1 MSTNA
6 AASSASASASTT
18 SAPPPSGQQQ
28 QLALQQGGAI
38 QTTEIP
44 ADKTLVHAA
53 RIAVEQDKP
62 ILLDYYNDTK
72 NAKAFLGEDPDTKE
86 RILVKNAEEYTS
98 PIQKIFKAATD
109 YIVMTENSIYIVSGA
124 IKKKVIT
131 TGNSGPQ
138 SSGRPQTTTA

>member
-6 AASSASASASTT
+6 AASSASASQP
-18 SAPPPSGQQQ
+18 SAPSTQQ
-28 QLALQQGGAI
+28 QLVLQQGGSI

-44 ADKTLVHAA
+44 AEKTLVHAA

-72 NAKAFLGEDPDTKE
+72 SAKAFLGEDPDTKE

-131 TGNSGPQ
+131 TGNSAPT
-138 SSGRPQTTTA
+138 SLGRPQTATA

>member
-6 AASSASASASTT
+6 AATPT
-18 SAPPPSGQQQ
+18 SATSAPPSGQQ
-28 QLALQQGGAI
+28 GGSI
-38 QTTEIP
+38 QTTEVP
-44 ADKTLVHAA
+44 AEKTLVHAA

-86 RILVKNAEEYTS
+86 RILVKNSEEYTS

-131 TGNSGPQ
+131 TGNSAPQ
-138 SSGRPQTTTA
+138 SSGRPQTATA

>member
-6 AASSASASASTT
+6 AASSASASQP
-18 SAPPPSGQQQ
+18 SAPSTQQ
-28 QLALQQGGAI
+28 QLALQQGGGI
-38 QTTEIP
+38 QTTEVP
-44 ADKTLVHAA
+44 AEKTLVHAA

-124 IKKKVIT
+124 IKKKIIT
-131 TGNSGPQ
+131 TGNSGPT
-138 SSGRPQTTTA
+138 SSGRPSTATA

>member
-6 AASSASASASTT
+6 AATPT
-18 SAPPPSGQQQ
+18 SATSAPPSGQQ
-28 QLALQQGGAI
+28 LSLQQGGSI
-38 QTTEIP
+38 QTTEVP
-44 ADKTLVHAA
+44 AEKTLVHAA

-86 RILVKNAEEYTS
+86 RILVKNSEEYTS

-124 IKKKVIT
+124 IKKKIIT
-131 TGNSGPQ
+131 TGNSGTPS
-138 SSGRPQTTTA
+138 SSGRPQTATA

>member
-1 MSTNA
+1 M
-6 AASSASASASTT
+6 STT
-18 SAPPPSGQQQ
+18 SQQPQQTQQPNQQTQ
-28 QLALQQGGAI
+28 QLALTQQGGSI

-44 ADKTLVHAA
+44 GDKTMAHAA

-124 IKKKVIT
+124 IKKKIIT
-131 TGNSGPQ
+131 TGNSGTPS
-138 SSGRPQTTTA
+138 SSGRPQTATA

>member
-1 MSTNA
+1 MSTSS
-6 AASSASASASTT
+6 AASQ
-18 SAPPPSGQQQ
+18 PPAQQ
-28 QLALQQGGAI
+28 QLALTNQGGI

-44 ADKTLVHAA
+44 GDKTMAHAA

-72 NAKAFLGEDPDTKE
+72 NSKAFLGEDPDTKE

-131 TGNSGPQ
+131 TGNSGAPP
-138 SSGRPQTTTA
+138 SSGRPQTATA

>member
-6 AASSASASASTT
+6 AASSASATQP
-18 SAPPPSGQQQ
+18 SAPSTQQQ
-28 QLALQQGGAI
+28 QLVLQQGGGI

-44 ADKTLVHAA
+44 AEKTLVHAA

-124 IKKKVIT
+124 IKKKIIT
-131 TGNSGPQ
+131 TGNSSAPS
-138 SSGRPQTTTA
+138 SSGRPSTATA

>member
-6 AASSASASASTT
+6 AATPT
-18 SAPPPSGQQQ
+18 SATSAPPSGQQ
-28 QLALQQGGAI
+28 LSLQQGGSI
-38 QTTEIP
+38 QTTEVP
-44 ADKTLVHAA
+44 AEKTLVHAA

-86 RILVKNAEEYTS
+86 RILVKNSEEYTS

-124 IKKKVIT
+124 IKKKIIT
-131 TGNSGPQ
+131 TGNSGTAS
-138 SSGRPQTTTA
+138 SSGRPSTATA

>member
-6 AASSASASASTT
+6 AATPT
-18 SAPPPSGQQQ
+18 SATSAPPSGQQ
-28 QLALQQGGAI
+28 GGSI
-38 QTTEIP
+38 QTTEVP
-44 ADKTLVHAA
+44 AEKTLVHAA

-86 RILVKNAEEYTS
+86 RILVKNSEEYTS

-124 IKKKVIT
+124 IKKKIIT
-131 TGNSGPQ
+131 TGNSGTPS
-138 SSGRPQTTTA
+138 SSGRPQTATA

>member
-6 AASSASASASTT
+6 AASSASATQP
-18 SAPPPSGQQQ
+18 SAPSGQ
-28 QLALQQGGAI
+28 QLALQQGGGI

-44 ADKTLVHAA
+44 AEKTLVHAA

-124 IKKKVIT
+124 IKKKIIT
-131 TGNSGPQ
+131 TGNSGPT
-138 SSGRPQTTTA
+138 SSGRPSTATA

>member
-6 AASSASASASTT
+6 AASSASASQPSQTST
-18 SAPPPSGQQQ
+18 PSGQQNQ
-28 QLALQQGGAI
+28 QLVLQQGGI

-44 ADKTLVHAA
+44 AEKTLVHAA

-98 PIQKIFKAATD
+98 PIQKIFKTATD

-124 IKKKVIT
+124 IKKKIIT
-131 TGNSGPQ
+131 TGNSSAPS
-138 SSGRPQTTTA
+138 SSGRPSTATA

>member
-6 AASSASASASTT
+6 AASSASASQP
-18 SAPPPSGQQQ
+18 SAPSTQQ
-28 QLALQQGGAI
+28 QLVLQQGGSI

-44 ADKTLVHAA
+44 AEKTLVHAA

-109 YIVMTENSIYIVSGA
+109 YIVMTENSIYSVSGA

-138 SSGRPQTTTA
+138 SSGRPQTATA

>member
-1 MSTNA
+1 M
-6 AASSASASASTT
+6 STT
-18 SAPPPSGQQQ
+18 SQQPQQPAQQPQQNQ
-28 QLALQQGGAI
+28 QLALTQQGGSI

-44 ADKTLVHAA
+44 GDKTMAHAA

-72 NAKAFLGEDPDTKE
+72 NSKAFLGEDPDTKE

-98 PIQKIFKAATD
+98 PIQKIFKAVND

-124 IKKKVIT
+124 IKKKIIT
-131 TGNSGPQ
+131 TGNSGTPS
-138 SSGRPQTTTA
+138 SSGRPQTATA

>member
-6 AASSASASASTT
+6 AASSASTT
-18 SAPPPSGQQQ
+18 QQPAPPSGQQQ

-44 ADKTLVHAA
+44 AEKTLVHAA

-138 SSGRPQTTTA
+138 SSGRPSTATA

>member
-6 AASSASASASTT
+6 AASSASATQP
-18 SAPPPSGQQQ
+18 SAPSTQQ
-28 QLALQQGGAI
+28 QLVLQQGGI

-44 ADKTLVHAA
+44 AEKTLIHAA

-124 IKKKVIT
+124 IKKKIIT
-131 TGNSGPQ
+131 TGNSSAPS
-138 SSGRPQTTTA
+138 SSGRPSTATA

>member
-1 MSTNA
+1 MSSNT
-6 AASSASASASTT
+6 AAST
-18 SAPPPSGQQQ
+18 SAPPSGQ
-28 QLALQQGGAI
+28 QLALQQGGSI
-38 QTTEIP
+38 QTTEVP
-44 ADKTLVHAA
+44 AEKTLIHAA

-86 RILVKNAEEYTS
+86 RILVKNSEEYTS

-131 TGNSGPQ
+131 TGNSGPT
-138 SSGRPQTTTA
+138 SSGRPQTATA

>member
-1 MSTNA
+1 MGFLDA
-6 AASSASASASTT
+6 ARI
-18 SAPPPSGQQQ
+18 
-28 QLALQQGGAI
+28 QQG
-38 QTTEIP
+38 
-44 ADKTLVHAA
+44 ADQGDAA

-124 IKKKVIT
+124 IKKKIIT
-131 TGNSGPQ
+131 TGNSSAPS
-138 SSGRPQTTTA
+138 SSGRPSTATA

>member
-6 AASSASASASTT
+6 AATPT
-18 SAPPPSGQQQ
+18 SATSAPPSGQQ
-28 QLALQQGGAI
+28 LSLQQGGSI
-38 QTTEIP
+38 QTTEVP
-44 ADKTLVHAA
+44 AEKTLVHAA

-86 RILVKNAEEYTS
+86 RILVKNSEEYTS

-131 TGNSGPQ
+131 TGNSAPQ
-138 SSGRPQTTTA
+138 SSGRPQTATA

>member
-1 MSTNA
+1 M
-6 AASSASASASTT
+6 STT
-18 SAPPPSGQQQ
+18 SQQPTQQPAQQTQ
-28 QLALQQGGAI
+28 QLALTQQGGGI

-44 ADKTLVHAA
+44 GDKTMAHAA

-98 PIQKIFKAATD
+98 PIQKIFKAVND

-124 IKKKVIT
+124 IKKKIIT
-131 TGNSGPQ
+131 TGNSGTPS
-138 SSGRPQTTTA
+138 SSGRPTTATA

>member
-1 MSTNA
+1 MSTA
-6 AASSASASASTT
+6 PSATTQSTQLT
-18 SAPPPSGQQQ
+18 Q
-28 QLALQQGGAI
+28 QLTAGI
-38 QTTEIP
+38 PTTDIP
-44 ADKTLVHAA
+44 SEKVLMHAA

-138 SSGRPQTTTA
+138 SSGRPSTATA

>member
-6 AASSASASASTT
+6 AASSASASASQP
-18 SAPPPSGQQQ
+18 SAPSTQQQ
-28 QLALQQGGAI
+28 QLVLQQGGGI
-38 QTTEIP
+38 QTTEVP
-44 ADKTLVHAA
+44 AEKTLVHAA

-131 TGNSGPQ
+131 TGNSSALP
-138 SSGRPQTTTA
+138 SSGRPSTATA

>member
-1 MSTNA
+1 MSTN
-6 AASSASASASTT
+6 STT
-18 SAPPPSGQQQ
+18 SQPSAQPQQTQ
-28 QLALQQGGAI
+28 QLALTQQGGGI
-38 QTTEIP
+38 QNTEIP
-44 ADKTLVHAA
+44 GDKTMAHAA

-124 IKKKVIT
+124 IKKKIIT
-131 TGNSGPQ
+131 TGNSGTPS
-138 SSGRPQTTTA
+138 SSGRPQTATA

>member
-1 MSTNA
+1 M
-6 AASSASASASTT
+6 STT
-18 SAPPPSGQQQ
+18 SQQPQQTQQPAQQQTQ
-28 QLALQQGGAI
+28 QLALTQQGGGI

-44 ADKTLVHAA
+44 GDKTMAHAA

-124 IKKKVIT
+124 IKKKIIT
-131 TGNSGPQ
+131 TGNSGPI
-138 SSGRPQTTTA
+138 SSGRPSTATA

>member
-1 MSTNA
+1 MST
-6 AASSASASASTT
+6 TT
-18 SAPPPSGQQQ
+18 SATQGQQI
-28 QLALQQGGAI
+28 ALTNQGGI
-38 QTTEIP
+38 PTTEIP
-44 ADKTLVHAA
+44 GDKTMAHAA

-72 NAKAFLGEDPDTKE
+72 NSKAFLGEDPDTKE

-131 TGNSGPQ
+131 TGNSGVPS
-138 SSGRPQTTTA
+138 SSGRPTTATA

>member
-6 AASSASASASTT
+6 AASSASATQP
-18 SAPPPSGQQQ
+18 SAPSTQQQ
-28 QLALQQGGAI
+28 QLVLQQGGI

-44 ADKTLVHAA
+44 AEKTLVHAA

-124 IKKKVIT
+124 IKKKIIT
-131 TGNSGPQ
+131 TGNSSAPS
-138 SSGRPQTTTA
+138 SSGRPSTATA

>member
-6 AASSASASASTT
+6 AASSASATQP
-18 SAPPPSGQQQ
+18 SAPSTQQQ
-28 QLALQQGGAI
+28 QLVLQQGGI

-44 ADKTLVHAA
+44 AEKTLVHAA

-124 IKKKVIT
+124 IKKKIIT
-131 TGNSGPQ
+131 TGNSSALS
-138 SSGRPQTTTA
+138 SSGRPSTATA

>member
-6 AASSASASASTT
+6 AASSASASQPSQTST
-18 SAPPPSGQQQ
+18 PSGQQQ
-28 QLALQQGGAI
+28 QQLVLQQGGGI

-44 ADKTLVHAA
+44 AEKTLVHAA

-124 IKKKVIT
+124 IKKKIIT
-131 TGNSGPQ
+131 TGNSGPT
-138 SSGRPQTTTA
+138 SSGRPSTATA

>member
-6 AASSASASASTT
+6 AASSASTT
-18 SAPPPSGQQQ
+18 QQPAPPSGQQQ

-44 ADKTLVHAA
+44 AEKTLVHAA

-138 SSGRPQTTTA
+138 SSGRPQTATA

>member
-6 AASSASASASTT
+6 AASSASASQP
-18 SAPPPSGQQQ
+18 SAPSTQQ
-28 QLALQQGGAI
+28 QLVLQQGGSI

-44 ADKTLVHAA
+44 AEKTLVHAA

-86 RILVKNAEEYTS
+86 RILVDRKTS
-98 PIQKIFKAATD
+98 CR
-109 YIVMTENSIYIVSGA
+109 ERVSSP
-124 IKKKVIT
+124 V
-131 TGNSGPQ
+131 
-138 SSGRPQTTTA
+138 

>member
-6 AASSASASASTT
+6 AASSASAIQP
-18 SAPPPSGQQQ
+18 SAPSTQQQ
-28 QLALQQGGAI
+28 QLVLQQGGI

-44 ADKTLVHAA
+44 AEKTLVHAA

-124 IKKKVIT
+124 IKKKIIT
-131 TGNSGPQ
+131 TGNSSAPS
-138 SSGRPQTTTA
+138 SSGRPSTATA

>member
-6 AASSASASASTT
+6 AASSASATQP
-18 SAPPPSGQQQ
+18 SAPSTQQQ
-28 QLALQQGGAI
+28 QLVLQQGGI

-44 ADKTLVHAA
+44 AEKTLVHAA

-109 YIVMTENSIYIVSGA
+109 FIVMTENSIYIVSGA
-124 IKKKVIT
+124 IKKKIIT
-131 TGNSGPQ
+131 TGNSSAPS
-138 SSGRPQTTTA
+138 SSGRPSTATA

>member
-6 AASSASASASTT
+6 AASSASASASQP
-18 SAPPPSGQQQ
+18 SAPSTQQQ
-28 QLALQQGGAI
+28 QLVLQQGGI

-44 ADKTLVHAA
+44 AEKTLVHAA

-124 IKKKVIT
+124 IKKKIIT
-131 TGNSGPQ
+131 TGNSSAMS
-138 SSGRPQTTTA
+138 SSGRPSTATA

>member
-6 AASSASASASTT
+6 AASSASASQP
-18 SAPPPSGQQQ
+18 SAPSTQQ
-28 QLALQQGGAI
+28 QLVLQQGGSI

-44 ADKTLVHAA
+44 AEKTLVHAA

-131 TGNSGPQ
+131 TGNSGPT
-138 SSGRPQTTTA
+138 SSGRPQTATA